1 MKWTDNLDKM
11 LLNEIVLYQP
21 WNYKARSEERTLVWT
36 LIAESPLNN
45 IENTRFQVTARGV
58 RG

>member
-1 MKWTDNLDKM
+1 MKWTDDLDKM

-36 LIAESPLNN
+36 LIAELLNN
-45 IENTRFQVTARGV
+45 IENTQFKVTERGV
-58 RG
+58 RGR